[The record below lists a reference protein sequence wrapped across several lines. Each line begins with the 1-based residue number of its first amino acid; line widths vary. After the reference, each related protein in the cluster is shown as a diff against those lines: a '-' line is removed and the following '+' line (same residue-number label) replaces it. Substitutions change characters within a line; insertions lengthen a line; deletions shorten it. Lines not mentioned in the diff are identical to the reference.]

1 MRNRRTHY
9 EQVPIA
15 VVELVLRQDSET
27 ERTPEQPLTQGTTL
41 KRCAISPIRKQKAK
55 APSEGPL

>member
-1 MRNRRTHY
+1 MRKGRTHF
-9 EQVPIA
+9 EQVPFA

-27 ERTPEQPLTQGTTL
+27 ERTPKQPLAQGTAL
-41 KRCAISPIRKQKAK
+41 KRRAITPIRKQKEK